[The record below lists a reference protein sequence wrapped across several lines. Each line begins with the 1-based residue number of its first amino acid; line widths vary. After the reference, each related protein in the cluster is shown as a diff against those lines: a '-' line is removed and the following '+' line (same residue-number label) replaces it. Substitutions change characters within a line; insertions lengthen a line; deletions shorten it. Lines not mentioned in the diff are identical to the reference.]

1 MTLFDDLQR
10 GAVLLFVCY
19 TVTLLGV
26 GACVGIQV
34 YRWRNKR

>member
-26 GACVGIQV
+26 GAIIGVQV
-34 YRWRNKR
+34 WKWRKR